1 MKHLARASAV
11 AGLTVALGLL
21 AAPSAFA
28 AEQPAAPE
36 MRPDA
41 QTAPAQQAPEQPQA
55 QGQAQPQQPQE
66 QAQPQAQPQEQAK
79 PQEQAQAQPG
89 SQAKAPNVTNY
100 YFALPHSR
108 VVAEQGPGDTAATEL
123 LNQGG
128 LAGVD
133 NQSESIKTGDLRPQG
148 QTPIAEVE
156 GAEQD
161 QGQGA

>member
-11 AGLTVALGLL
+11 AGFAVALGLF

-41 QTAPAQQAPEQPQA
+41 QTAPAQQAPEQPQ
-55 QGQAQPQQPQE
+55 QGQEQQAQEQPQAQE
-66 QAQPQAQPQEQAK
+66 QAQPGTKASPQ
-79 PQEQAQAQPG
+79 
-89 SQAKAPNVTNY
+89 NVTNY
-100 YFALPHSR
+100 YVALPFSR

-123 LNQGG
+123 QNHGG

>member
-11 AGLTVALGLL
+11 AGFAVALGLF

-41 QTAPAQQAPEQPQA
+41 QTAPAQQAPEQPQMGQEPQA
-55 QGQAQPQQPQE
+55 QQQPQQGQE
-66 QAQPQAQPQEQAK
+66 
-79 PQEQAQAQPG
+79 AQAQPG
-89 SQAKAPNVTNY
+89 SKAERPHITNY
-100 YFALPHSR
+100 YVALPFSR
-108 VVAEQGPGDTAATEL
+108 VIAEQGPGDTAATEL
-123 LNQGG
+123 QNHGG

-148 QTPIAEVE
+148 HTPIAEVE

-161 QGQGA
+161 QGEGA